1 MYISTNK
8 IRVHRLTK
16 ILDSEMFKDFE
27 IIIEMNR
34 ASHICLDRNI
44 GIDYSG
50 YKTQYKKTE
59 AD

>member
-1 MYISTNK
+1 M
-8 IRVHRLTK
+8 HRLIK